1 MVLLESSA
9 LLLNAP
15 GEVSHPT
22 ITMAS
27 SKSISN
33 RASIIDA
40 LTGFQC
46 RLSNLSEARDTHI
59 MQAALHSED
68 QVLDIKDAGTTM
80 RFLTAYFALSD
91 QRKTLTGTA
100 RMQERPIGLLASALQ
115 KLGAEVKFEGN
126 TGYPPISLMGF
137 TQQKAQELSIPG
149 NVSSQYLSAL
159 LMMAPT
165 LPNGMKLRIE
175 GTLMSKPYLM
185 MTLRLMEHFGV
196 GHKWEEQTIVVA
208 PQNYSPNE
216 LTIESDWSSASYWY
230 SMVGLSGGTVT
241 LNGLFDQSLQG
252 DRKIADIMAKLGV
265 TSKFSQEG
273 VTISAIKPQTNNLE
287 ADFSDCPD
295 LAQTVLSYCAAQGI
309 TCKLTGLES
318 LRIKETDRILAL
330 QQELAKI
337 GAKLLEHQGVWELIP
352 GSLPQQQVSFHSYED
367 HRMAMALAPLAFKF
381 PVMIEDPKVVRK
393 SYPGYWSDLQKLG
406 ITISAIA

>member
-1 MVLLESSA
+1 
-9 LLLNAP
+9 
-15 GEVSHPT
+15 
-22 ITMAS
+22 
-27 SKSISN
+27 
-33 RASIIDA
+33 
-40 LTGFQC
+40 
-46 RLSNLSEARDTHI
+46 
-59 MQAALHSED
+59 MQAALHSDD

-80 RFLTAYFALSD
+80 RFLTAYYALSN
-91 QRKTLTGTA
+91 QHKTLTGTA
-100 RMQERPIGLLASALQ
+100 RMQERPIGLLVSALQ
-115 KLGAEVKFEGN
+115 ELGAKVKFEGN
-126 TGYPPISLMGF
+126 PGYPPLSLMGF
-137 TQQKAQELSIPG
+137 SQQNTEELSIPG

-165 LPNGMKLRIE
+165 LPNGMRLHIE

-196 GHKWEEQTIVVA
+196 EHQWEEQTIVVA
-208 PQNYSPNE
+208 PQSYRSNS

-265 TSKFSQEG
+265 TSKFTGQG
-273 VTISAIKPQTNNLE
+273 VTISAVDPQSNNLE
-287 ADFSDCPD
+287 EDFSDCPD

-309 TCKLTGLES
+309 ACKLTGLES

-330 QQELAKI
+330 QQELGKI
-337 GAKLLEHQGVWELIP
+337 GARLLEHQGVWELIP
-352 GSLPQQQVSFHSYED
+352 GNLPQQQVNFHSYED

-381 PVMIEDPKVVRK
+381 PVLIEDPKVVRK

-406 ITISAIA
+406 ISISAIA